1 MREFSIGCGSV
12 SEDEVIDERIE
23 IHISIS
29 GKVLCSL
36 ATESVCDI
44 RMNDSI
50 KLTEDSS
57 QLRRLNYII
66 HHHRQDEAFSWRKQ
80 PSEKERIPHHLPKV
94 DKDTMFRN
102 ARRITIGFNECA
114 KTGIFLTLIIFDNS
128 NEHRS
133 TFFLNYI
140 IQ

>member
-80 PSEKERIPHHLPKV
+80 PSEKERITHQP
-94 DKDTMFRN
+94 
-102 ARRITIGFNECA
+102 AQ
-114 KTGIFLTLIIFDNS
+114 S
-128 NEHRS
+128 
-133 TFFLNYI
+133 
-140 IQ
+140 